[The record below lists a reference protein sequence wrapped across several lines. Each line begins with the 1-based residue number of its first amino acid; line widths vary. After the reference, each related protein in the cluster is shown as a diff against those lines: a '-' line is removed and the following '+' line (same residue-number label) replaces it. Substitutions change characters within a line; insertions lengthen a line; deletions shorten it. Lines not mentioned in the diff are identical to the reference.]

1 MQRHTCYF
9 CTNVVSHKRWSS
21 VRTSGRQAPTLLVPS
36 TLPGST
42 LDYTPS
48 ATIGLCR
55 LPNLLDGVIAVLG
68 SDLMLARS
76 LENSGAKTDLNLSAF
91 RQALPAAPCHD
102 RLFFILLAT
111 HIDLYFYLVD
121 PRSA

>member
-1 MQRHTCYF
+1 
-9 CTNVVSHKRWSS
+9 
-21 VRTSGRQAPTLLVPS
+21 
-36 TLPGST
+36 
-42 LDYTPS
+42 LDYTPN

-55 LPNLLDGVIAVLG
+55 LPNLLDGGIAVLG

-91 RQALPAAPCHD
+91 RQALPAAPYHD
-102 RLFFILLAT
+102 RLFFILLTT